1 MLEKSDE
8 GKKFIDEYSKNP
20 QELITDAQRC
30 LIVQICL
37 TNLIDQTGV
46 YYPSAAT
53 KERLAKEIVDT
64 FPSLKIKLPG
74 LPEYSHFYN
83 NKSNS
88 YFKTFFEKRRS
99 DAGVSKRKRKPPIEK
114 TLEATVTK
122 RQLMV
127 NYDKEKE
134 MVNI

>member
-8 GKKFIDEYSKNP
+8 GKKFLDEYSKNP

-64 FPSLKIKLPG
+64 FPSLK
-74 LPEYSHFYN
+74 
-83 NKSNS
+83 SNCQVYQNTPTS
-88 YFKTFFEKRRS
+88 TTTS
-99 DAGVSKRKRKPPIEK
+99 
-114 TLEATVTK
+114 LTVTSRHFLK
-122 RQLMV
+122 
-127 NYDKEKE
+127 KEEVMLVSQRENGSRRLRKLWRPQ
-134 MVNI
+134 

>member
-1 MLEKSDE
+1 MLEKRDK
-8 GKKFIDEYSKNP
+8 GKKFLDEYSKNP

-88 YFKTFFEKRRS
+88 YFKTFFEKCWCL
-99 DAGVSKRKRKPPIEK
+99 KEK
-114 TLEATVTK
+114 TEAA
-122 RQLMV
+122 
-127 NYDKEKE
+127 D
-134 MVNI
+134 